1 MLSKLELFLDAVCF
15 YFLVTERMM
24 SFQRIQIIE
33 ESDNCLTKTTPL
45 LFKGGQQYPALNN
58 VKVTFSMI

>member
-15 YFLVTERMM
+15 YFLVIERMM

-45 LFKGGQQYPALNN
+45 LFKGG
-58 VKVTFSMI
+58 